1 MGSQCS
7 EKQMNPTD
15 PLHPTAQR
23 LGKTL
28 LCVAWCLNPALSS
41 SPLLS
46 SLSWGREPAR
56 GHLCNGAPLSSPD
69 LHPEPSGVIP
79 LSSSCAFCFQT
90 FSVSA
95 MSGHGPSIHP
105 VLSALKLS
113 PQGYT
118 SSVSQSPQASSKQ
131 DPWNSLA
138 LADSHGDIITA

>member
-1 MGSQCS
+1 MRKEGIQTRKRKPKNLNKS
-7 EKQMNPTD
+7 
-15 PLHPTAQR
+15 
-23 LGKTL
+23 KT
-28 LCVAWCLNPALSS
+28 PAGPSS
-41 SPLLS
+41 SESLPPTS
-46 SLSWGREPAR
+46 SV
-56 GHLCNGAPLSSPD
+56 SSN
-69 LHPEPSGVIP
+69 SSTATT
-79 LSSSCAFCFQT
+79 SSSEEMRPIKTEPGLASHYGPSSSMSQT

-113 PQGYT
+113 PQGYA

>member
-1 MGSQCS
+1 M
-7 EKQMNPTD
+7 
-15 PLHPTAQR
+15 
-23 LGKTL
+23 
-28 LCVAWCLNPALSS
+28 
-41 SPLLS
+41 
-46 SLSWGREPAR
+46 
-56 GHLCNGAPLSSPD
+56 
-69 LHPEPSGVIP
+69 IP
-79 LSSSCAFCFQT
+79 LTSSCAFCFQT

-113 PQGYT
+113 PQGYA

>member
-1 MGSQCS
+1 MGLPS
-7 EKQMNPTD
+7 P
-15 PLHPTAQR
+15 AQ
-23 LGKTL
+23 T
-28 LCVAWCLNPALSS
+28 ST
-41 SPLLS
+41 
-46 SLSWGREPAR
+46 
-56 GHLCNGAPLSSPD
+56 
-69 LHPEPSGVIP
+69 PEPSGVIP
-79 LSSSCAFCFQT
+79 LTSSCTFCFQT

-113 PQGYT
+113 PQGYA

>member
-1 MGSQCS
+1 MSHAGPCPPTVQGSEQKGCVVPLLPLSFGPLLLTPSWGGSQPGQSCRVGLS
-7 EKQMNPTD
+7 
-15 PLHPTAQR
+15 
-23 LGKTL
+23 
-28 LCVAWCLNPALSS
+28 LSS
-41 SPLLS
+41 SDPRLS
-46 SLSWGREPAR
+46 P
-56 GHLCNGAPLSSPD
+56 SSD
-69 LHPEPSGVIP
+69 ASYTFH
-79 LSSSCAFCFQT
+79 FQT

-113 PQGYT
+113 PQGYA